1 MRLVIVGCEYSGTT
15 TLAHA
20 INDWATETM
29 GVGFRLIHDHF
40 KQPDTN
46 PHGPA
51 LTEDE
56 LAQFQALSARHREVM
71 QRQNLYYHTSYT
83 ANSES
88 KETSL
93 VVGLHIDETI
103 YGPLYFGYG
112 GAGQI
117 GDRHVI
123 AKHIEQ
129 RIVQYTP
136 ETVLV
141 HVKAR
146 SDIILQR
153 MTQDPHARA
162 VLRETDVEH
171 VLARFEEEV
180 RGSLLMNKITLD
192 TSDAT
197 VAETVADFER
207 KVHPFLTQED
217 LARILVNRSLK

>member
-20 INDWATETM
+20 INDWARETM

-40 KQPDTN
+40 KQPDTK
-46 PHGPA
+46 PHGPE
-51 LTEDE
+51 LTDDE

-83 ANSES
+83 AKSDM
-88 KETSL
+88 TSL
-93 VVGLHIDETI
+93 VVGLHIDEAI

-112 GAGQI
+112 SAGQM
-117 GDRHVI
+117 GDRQVI

-146 SDIILQR
+146 PDIIRQR
-153 MTQDPHARA
+153 MTQAPHASA
-162 VLRETDVEH
+162 VLRETDIEH
-171 VLARFEEEV
+171 ILTRFEEEV
-180 RGSLLMNKITLD
+180 FGSLLMNKLTLD
-192 TSDAT
+192 TSDST
-197 VAETVADFER
+197 VTETVADFEQ
-207 KVHPFLTQED
+207 KVQPFLTQED
-217 LARILVNRSLK
+217 LARILVHRNQ

>member
-20 INDWATETM
+20 IDDWARETM

-40 KQPDTN
+40 KQPDTK
-46 PHGPA
+46 PHGPE
-51 LTEDE
+51 LTDDE
-56 LAQFQALSARHREVM
+56 VAQFQALSARHREVM

-83 ANSES
+83 AKSES

-93 VVGLHIDETI
+93 VVGLHIDEAI

-141 HVKAR
+141 HVEAR
-146 SDIILQR
+146 TDVIRQR
-153 MTQDPHARA
+153 MTQAPHARA
-162 VLRETDVEH
+162 VLQETDVEH
-171 VLARFEEEV
+171 VLTRFEEEV
-180 RGSLLMNKITLD
+180 LRSLLVNKMTLD
-192 TSDAT
+192 TSDST
-197 VAETVADFER
+197 VAETVADFEQ
-207 KVHPFLTQED
+207 KVQPFLTQED
-217 LARILVNRSLK
+217 LARILVRRNQ